1 MSPRYTDSK
10 SVLQLLSWL
19 RFGFGELRQVP
30 LQENER
36 RAEGG
41 TSIINSLP
49 WVLGLELNLISP
61 ADKEYRWPSLGSEI
75 QRKEGEEGKLVAFLM
90 DRWSSF
96 HFFLPCLYT
105 QRLTGWFESMLN
117 FFYYYSS
124 FCAVLWRLCMR
135 NCLEGMLHLAV
146 LGLNFARCSSHSD
159 PVLGNW
165 QVCQIVCALLNY
177 FLKHFAISM
186 MVVHHNIAS
195 WCLPLLCSCWVWIRL
210 TRCMMIYTSNVIF
223 FVYLISN
230 VRWAQNKR
238 KTCSMIHYDCIIFN
252 WDYHYGCRG
261 KVSITAFYA
270 SIVHIYIYNIY
281 IYIYIYV
288 HFAAICYCNQSQIV
302 LGVDILF
309 SWFY

>member
-75 QRKEGEEGKLVAFLM
+75 PRKEGEEGKLVAFLM

-105 QRLTGWFESMLN
+105 RRLTGWFESMLY
-117 FFYYYSS
+117 FFIIIRPSVLS
-124 FCAVLWRLCMR
+124 FGVCVWGTVWK
-135 NCLEGMLHLAV
+135 GMPHLAV

-165 QVCQIVCALLNY
+165 QVVRLFARCLINY

-210 TRCMMIYTSNVIF
+210 TRCMIYTSNVIF

-270 SIVHIYIYNIY
+270 SIVHIYIY
-281 IYIYIYV
+281 
-288 HFAAICYCNQSQIV
+288 ICSFCSN
-302 LGVDILF
+302 LLL
-309 SWFY
+309 

>member
-1 MSPRYTDSK
+1 MAHRIHPLLEHGMSPRYTGSK

-75 QRKEGEEGKLVAFLM
+75 PRKEGEEGKLVAFLM

-96 HFFLPCLYT
+96 YFFPPLSVHTKVDWLV
-105 QRLTGWFESMLN
+105 WEHAV

-135 NCLEGMLHLAV
+135 NCLEGNAT
-146 LGLNFARCSSHSD
+146 FSR
-159 PVLGNW
+159 
-165 QVCQIVCALLNY
+165 
-177 FLKHFAISM
+177 
-186 MVVHHNIAS
+186 
-195 WCLPLLCSCWVWIRL
+195 
-210 TRCMMIYTSNVIF
+210 
-223 FVYLISN
+223 
-230 VRWAQNKR
+230 VRIEF
-238 KTCSMIHYDCIIFN
+238 CPM
-252 WDYHYGCRG
+252 
-261 KVSITAFYA
+261 
-270 SIVHIYIYNIY
+270 
-281 IYIYIYV
+281 
-288 HFAAICYCNQSQIV
+288 
-302 LGVDILF
+302 
-309 SWFY
+309 

>member
-1 MSPRYTDSK
+1 MAHRIHPLLEHGMSPRYTDSK

-75 QRKEGEEGKLVAFLM
+75 PRKEGEEGKLVAFLM

-105 QRLTGWFESMLN
+105 RRLTGWFESMLY

-135 NCLEGMLHLAV
+135 NCLEGNATFSRVRIEFCPM
-146 LGLNFARCSSHSD
+146 
-159 PVLGNW
+159 
-165 QVCQIVCALLNY
+165 Q
-177 FLKHFAISM
+177 
-186 MVVHHNIAS
+186 
-195 WCLPLLCSCWVWIRL
+195 L
-210 TRCMMIYTSNVIF
+210 TQWPSV
-223 FVYLISN
+223 
-230 VRWAQNKR
+230 
-238 KTCSMIHYDCIIFN
+238 
-252 WDYHYGCRG
+252 G
-261 KVSITAFYA
+261 
-270 SIVHIYIYNIY
+270 
-281 IYIYIYV
+281 
-288 HFAAICYCNQSQIV
+288 
-302 LGVDILF
+302 
-309 SWFY
+309 